1 MRLRGSAATAAV
13 VLCTVAATAV
23 PARAVALVATVN
35 PPVQCPAPRVTGA
48 NPWPKPSPT
57 PLPVVAPVI
66 PDLPVPT
73 ATHAANFL
81 TAYTR
86 ALRFNLISWF
96 PTCYGGQTG
105 PVNPGGTNE
114 QAIRTPAMV
123 ASAVALAL
131 ASKGYNPT
139 AVGMSRYV
147 AAQRVRHIAVG
158 LAMNHKVN
166 AGLTGW
172 GRSVQSA
179 YWAFHAGWGAWLVW
193 PSLTA
198 ADRQCVARMVAYEA
212 DWRRYQPVRYYRDRN
227 GVILT
232 PGDTG
237 AEENAWNATVLYL
250 AAAMLPTDP
259 RAAGWRHQAIQ
270 LMAASFAKPSDLTNT
285 TIVDGKPIKDW
296 LAGSNINEDG
306 TLVNHNIINPDY
318 MSTIRLNMYSL
329 LVARYANQAGPQ
341 SALWNNAVVY
351 SALINK
357 SFRSPP
363 YLAPG
368 GTIYKRGTG
377 NIYYPQGNDWGTVRP
392 SMYAALDALVATTR
406 VCDACNPRY
415 WEAYHLLRLLQMQVR
430 FTDGRTYAGRY
441 TDPNSED
448 VSVMREQV
456 VVSDLGGAWAN
467 EYLKQPPAPT

>member
-57 PLPVVAPVI
+57 PLPVVAPAV

-105 PVNPGGTNE
+105 PVKPGGTNE

-131 ASKGYNPT
+131 ASRGYNPT

-166 AGLTGW
+166 AGATGW
-172 GRSVQSA
+172 GRGVQSA

-259 RAAGWRHQAIQ
+259 RAAGWR
-270 LMAASFAKPSDLTNT
+270 
-285 TIVDGKPIKDW
+285 
-296 LAGSNINEDG
+296 
-306 TLVNHNIINPDY
+306 
-318 MSTIRLNMYSL
+318 R
-329 LVARYANQAGPQ
+329 
-341 SALWNNAVVY
+341 
-351 SALINK
+351 
-357 SFRSPP
+357 
-363 YLAPG
+363 
-368 GTIYKRGTG
+368 
-377 NIYYPQGNDWGTVRP
+377 QGNDWGTVRP

-406 VCDACNPRY
+406 ACDACNPRY